1 MKNFRF
7 LKITVGMTTLAGLLL
22 SAVAFSDVLIDPS
35 LRPFALSES
44 TGTARVLI
52 LVKGVASNLHP
63 QRYDRGS
70 VISYYKDTAR
80 RSIEPLLV
88 SYQNKELTGVR
99 FLSLY
104 WINGA
109 LLADVTPQ
117 GLRNLSNQPTVT
129 KIYNN
134 KRMSFEPGLN
144 ARPARRRN
152 ADGIKSDYAFP
163 SIGLDKLIKEE
174 PQITGQGVLV
184 GVVDTGVD
192 DTHPALAG
200 KIPLYYN
207 GEEKKVG
214 PAKDFDTHGTH
225 VSGTIAGGD
234 RQNNLIGV
242 APGAKI
248 VMAGVVEQGYDAMID
263 GMQWFLDAEKNPIV
277 ANKIRAVGCSW
288 NSGGAPDQEVFY
300 RAIAAWEAAGIL
312 PVFSAG
318 NNGDG
323 GITNPHEY
331 PGTFAVA
338 AYGSDGKVA
347 SFSSRGPG
355 HYKGQDTQKPDIAAP
370 GVDITSSV
378 PGGKYEE
385 MSGTSMAQ
393 PHVTG
398 TTALLL
404 QVKADLNPAQL
415 REVLVKSAVA
425 ADGQTA
431 GEWSKEYGFG
441 KLNAY
446 NAVKMVSSLQFEMN
460 TSMFLNKMVLNP
472 MGPKALDTQSFST
485 ASLGEVGSEID
496 QYNDTDTS
504 RWLTAT
510 QVYAE

>member
-1 MKNFRF
+1 
-7 LKITVGMTTLAGLLL
+7 
-22 SAVAFSDVLIDPS
+22 
-35 LRPFALSES
+35 
-44 TGTARVLI
+44 
-52 LVKGVASNLHP
+52 
-63 QRYDRGS
+63 
-70 VISYYKDTAR
+70 
-80 RSIEPLLV
+80 
-88 SYQNKELTGVR
+88 
-99 FLSLY
+99 
-104 WINGA
+104 
-109 LLADVTPQ
+109 
-117 GLRNLSNQPTVT
+117 VT

-134 KRMSFEPGLN
+134 KEMSFEQGLSR
-144 ARPARRRN
+144 RPARRG
-152 ADGIKSDYAFP
+152 ALDKKGDSSYAFP
-163 SIGLDKLIKEE
+163 AIGLDKLIKEQ
-174 PQITGQGVLV
+174 PQVNGQGVLV

-192 DTHPALAG
+192 DSHPALAG
-200 KIPLYYN
+200 KIPLFYN

-214 PAKDFDTHGTH
+214 PAKDFDSHGTH

-242 APGAKI
+242 APGAKV
-248 VMAGVVEQGYDAMID
+248 VMAGVVMQGYDAMID

-277 ANKIRAVGCSW
+277 ANKIRSVGCSW

-318 NNGDG
+318 NNGEQ

-338 AYGSDGKVA
+338 AFGSDGKVA
-347 SFSSRGPG
+347 EFSSRGPG

-404 QVKADLNPAQL
+404 QVKPDLNPAQM
-415 REVLVKSAVA
+415 REVLVKSAIA

-431 GEWSKEYGFG
+431 GQWSPEYGFG

-446 NAVKMVSSLQFEMN
+446 NAVKMVSSLQFDMN
-460 TSMFLNKMVLNP
+460 TSFLNKMVFNP
-472 MGPKALDTQSFST
+472 AGPQALDTQSFST
-485 ASLGEVGSEID
+485 ATLGEVGSEVD
-496 QYNDTDTS
+496 QYTDTDTS
-504 RWLTAT
+504 KWLTTA
-510 QVYAE
+510 QLYAE